1 MADNTEALPP
11 LPETFTINE
20 AEEAFV
26 RDFCPYKGSPDPLI
40 VWRAAWASCSAALA
54 QRQQVPELW
63 LVVRESVLDVGQGDD
78 ARTGG
83 RPELGY
89 ALIANAAT
97 FTSEGEARA
106 AIRAAG
112 LPIGWVYMPL
122 SRLLPDLHER
132 INGAPALS
140 AAPSAQ
146 AEPSD
151 DWQHLKQ
158 YGYAP
163 GGYMSKCHRCGATPI
178 MDKLAVTCRPCAET
192 MHNEAKGL

>member
-1 MADNTEALPP
+1 MSDNTEALPP
-11 LPETFTINE
+11 LERAIDDYLDGYVLEGDDGYHLPTEHE
-20 AEEAFV
+20 
-26 RDFCPYKGSPDPLI
+26 KLI
-40 VWRAAWASCSAALA
+40 VKDAIMGLLEEPAFSAALA

-78 ARTGG
+78 VRTGG

-132 INGAPALS
+132 INGAPALT

-146 AEPSD
+146 PAATATSVEDMRSYGEIHGHKGPVSSTELVQRQQEAE
-151 DWQHLKQ
+151 
-158 YGYAP
+158 
-163 GGYMSKCHRCGATPI
+163 
-178 MDKLAVTCRPCAET
+178 
-192 MHNEAKGL
+192 